1 MFKKLVIASLI
12 LGSSTAFAVNGTPYV
27 GADIGINH
35 QMFDDKVLDS
45 RIDFGDTG
53 ILINLNAG
61 YGALVT
67 QKIYVGGEVFAS
79 MTGSEVEG
87 AKLNDDTFSLKFKT
101 KYSYGASILPG
112 VMLSNDTMLYARAG
126 IIRTRFDV
134 KEEASAIASNFIPTG
149 SDENTVTGG
158 QLGLGIKTKLVR
170 NIDVRGE
177 YAYSSY
183 HSFSTMGNKINPSS
197 GQATIGFVYN
207 I

>member
-1 MFKKLVIASLI
+1 MFKKLVIASVI
-12 LGSSTAFAVNGTPYV
+12 LASSSAFAVNGAPYV
-27 GADIGINH
+27 GADVGINH

-53 ILINLNAG
+53 ILLNLNAG

-67 QKIYVGGEVFAS
+67 QKIYLGGEVFAS
-79 MTGSEVEG
+79 MTGSDVEA
-87 AKLNDDTFSLKFKT
+87 AKLEDDSLSLKFKT
-101 KYSYGASILPG
+101 KYSYGASALPG
-112 VMLSNDTMLYARAG
+112 IMLSNDTMIYARAG

-134 KEEASAIASNFIPTG
+134 DQAVSSPLSSVIPNG
-149 SDENTVTGG
+149 SDENTVTGA
-158 QLGLGIKTKLVR
+158 QLGLGIKTKLIR

-183 HSFSTMGNKINPSS
+183 HSFTTMGNKINPSS

-207 I
+207 L